1 MDFGK
6 SFTFPFEDDEWVT
19 KILIGGLL
27 SLIPIVNLVVV
38 GYAIKV
44 IKNVADGVER
54 PLPNWDEFG
63 DLFVKGLMTT
73 LASLIW
79 TLPMMAFAMVM
90 AVLGALAGG
99 GDAQSN
105 VFAVCMMSVS
115 CLMALYGF
123 CIGVLLPAAMA
134 RYAVTGEFIAFFR
147 VGEIFHLVASHL
159 GEYIISLLLMIV
171 ASFISAFGLIFCCI
185 GVVFTAF
192 WSTLVGPHLLGQIC
206 RPSAALAEPSPQPP
220 EIEVI
225 S

>member
-1 MDFGK
+1 L
-6 SFTFPFEDDEWVT
+6 

-63 DLFVKGLMTT
+63 DLFVKGLMTA

-79 TLPMMAFAMVM
+79 TLPIMAFAMVM
-90 AVLGALAGG
+90 AVFGTLGSN

-105 VFAVCMMSVS
+105 VFAVCMMGMS
-115 CLMALYGF
+115 CVVVLYCF
-123 CIGVLLPAAMA
+123 FLGVLLPAAMA
-134 RYAVTGEFIAFFR
+134 RYAVTSEFVAFFR

-171 ASFISAFGLIFCCI
+171 ASFIAAFGLIFCCI

-192 WSTLVGPHLLGQIC
+192 WSTLVGPHLLGQLC
-206 RPSAALAEPSPQPP
+206 RPSAAPAVPSPPP
-220 EIEVI
+220 SDLEAIA
-225 S
+225 